1 LPSLD
6 CDGLAVHAEPDDP
19 VDDIALKRF
28 GHGCARKRLRR
39 EKLDAVALLVKV
51 E

>member
-1 LPSLD
+1 LLVHEHGAGELALD
-6 CDGLAVHAEPDDP
+6 RSAPGRQRV
-19 VDDIALKRF
+19 
-28 GHGCARKRLRR
+28 RR

>member
-1 LPSLD
+1 LNTARANYALD
-6 CDGLAVHAEPDDP
+6 RSVGLQ
-19 VDDIALKRF
+19 
-28 GHGCARKRLRR
+28 RLRR

>member
-1 LPSLD
+1 LPAHEHGAGELALD
-6 CDGLAVHAEPDDP
+6 RSVRLQ
-19 VDDIALKRF
+19 
-28 GHGCARKRLRR
+28 RLRR

>member
-1 LPSLD
+1 VHEHSAGELALD
-6 CDGLAVHAEPDDP
+6 LRAPGQQHV
-19 VDDIALKRF
+19 
-28 GHGCARKRLRR
+28 RR